1 MAKRCRPDAGL
12 PRLIAV
18 EGCIGAGKSTLAS
31 VLSKRFNATQILEDS
46 KRHPFLEAF
55 YSAPAEHAF
64 ETELG
69 FILLHYHQLKQVW
82 SGHGSGRLYL
92 SDFAFEKDEI
102 FPRLTLRSK
111 TDRQHFA
118 ALYEELKARL
128 PAPEAIIYIRCTT
141 PFLMERIQKRGRPYE
156 RKISFEYLDRLN
168 KAYDRHFLRFVTTE
182 VISIDGAMLEVEPG
196 RGFSERVF
204 RRWQAALPGGH
215 WLEKAS

>member
-18 EGCIGAGKSTLAS
+18 EGCIGAGKSTLTS

-69 FILLHYHQLKQVW
+69 FILLHYHQLKKVW
-82 SGHGSGRLYL
+82 SGYGSGRLYL

-102 FPRLTLRSK
+102 FPPLTLKSK

-118 ALYEELKARL
+118 ALYQELKARL
-128 PAPEAIIYIRCTT
+128 PSPEVIIYIRCTT
-141 PFLMERIQKRGRPYE
+141 PFLMERIQQRGRPYE
-156 RKISFEYLDRLN
+156 AKISVDYLDRLN
-168 KAYDRHFLRFVTTE
+168 KAYDQHFLGSIASE
-182 VISIDGAMLEVEPG
+182 VISIDGAALDVEPG

-204 RRWQAALPGGH
+204 RRWQAALPAGH
-215 WLEKAS
+215 WLAKRA